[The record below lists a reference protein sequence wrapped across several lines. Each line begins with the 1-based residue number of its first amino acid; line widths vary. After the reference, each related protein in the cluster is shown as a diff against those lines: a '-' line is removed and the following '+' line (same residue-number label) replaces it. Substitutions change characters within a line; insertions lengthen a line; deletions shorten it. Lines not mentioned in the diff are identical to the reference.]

1 MNNPIQQVDM
11 KKQVIEILKQF
22 GIPETAITNQTHFSR
37 DLGLDS
43 LDTVDLIMQ
52 LEKSFGI
59 RIPDE
64 DYEKLTTMQR
74 VLDYL
79 EAEQAVA

>member
-1 MNNPIQQVDM
+1 M
-11 KKQVIEILKQF
+11 KKRVIEILKQF
-22 GIPETAITNQTHFSR
+22 GVPESAITDQTHFTR

-52 LEKSFGI
+52 LEQEFGI

-64 DYEKLTTMQR
+64 DYQKLTSMQG
-74 VLDYL
+74 VLAYL
-79 EAEQAVA
+79 EEEQAVVN

>member
-1 MNNPIQQVDM
+1 MKEKIIQ
-11 KKQVIEILKQF
+11 ILGNF
-22 GIPETAITNQTHFSR
+22 GIQRSEITDNVHFTR

-52 LEKSFGI
+52 LEQEFGI

-64 DYEKLTTMQR
+64 DYSKLTTMSG
-74 VLDYL
+74 VIDYL
-79 EAEQAVA
+79 ENEQQLAVTA

>member
-1 MNNPIQQVDM
+1 M
-11 KKQVIEILKQF
+11 KDRVINILKNF
-22 GIPETAITNQTHFSR
+22 GIQESAINPNVHFTR

-52 LEKSFGI
+52 LEQEFGI

-64 DYEKLTTMQR
+64 DYARLTTFQG
-74 VLDYL
+74 VLEYL
-79 EAEQAVA
+79 QNEQHVPIEQEA

>member
-1 MNNPIQQVDM
+1 M
-11 KKQVIEILKQF
+11 KEKIIDILGNF
-22 GIPETAITNQTHFSR
+22 GVQRTAITDTVHFTR

-52 LEKSFGI
+52 LEQEFGI

-64 DYEKLTTMQR
+64 DYPKLTTLSSVMH
-74 VLDYL
+74 YL
-79 EAEQAVA
+79 ETEQQLAVAA

>member
-1 MNNPIQQVDM
+1 M
-11 KKQVIEILKQF
+11 KEKIIEILGTF
-22 GIPETAITNQTHFSR
+22 GIQRTAITDTVHFTR

-52 LEKSFGI
+52 LEQEFGI

-64 DYEKLTTMQR
+64 DYAKLTTFGG
-74 VLDYL
+74 VVDYL
-79 EAEQAVA
+79 ENEQQVAVMA

>member
-1 MNNPIQQVDM
+1 M
-11 KKQVIEILKQF
+11 KQRIIDILCNF
-22 GIPETAITNQTHFSR
+22 GINRSAITDTVHFTR

-52 LEKSFGI
+52 IEQEFGL

-64 DYEKLTTMQR
+64 DYSKLTTLSGVMH
-74 VLDYL
+74 YL
-79 EAEQAVA
+79 QHEQQVAELA

>member
-1 MNNPIQQVDM
+1 MNKLNKPNM
-11 KKQVIEILKQF
+11 KQRVIEILKQF
-22 GIPETAITNQTHFSR
+22 GVPESAITEQTHFSR

-52 LEKSFGI
+52 LEKEFGI

-64 DYEKLTTMQR
+64 DYQKLTTMNG
-74 VLDYL
+74 VLTYL
-79 EAEQAVA
+79 EAEQAVV

>member
-1 MNNPIQQVDM
+1 M
-11 KKQVIEILKQF
+11 KKRVIEILKQF
-22 GIPETAITNQTHFSR
+22 GVPESAITEQTHFTR

-52 LEKSFGI
+52 LEKAFGI

-64 DYEKLTTMQR
+64 DYSRLTTMQG
-74 VLDYL
+74 VLMYL
-79 EAEQAVA
+79 EEEQAVI

>member
-1 MNNPIQQVDM
+1 M
-11 KKQVIEILKQF
+11 KEKIIEILGNF
-22 GIPETAITNQTHFSR
+22 GIERTAITDTVHFTR

-52 LEKSFGI
+52 LEQEFGI

-64 DYEKLTTMQR
+64 DYSKLTTLNGM
-74 VLDYL
+74 VHYL
-79 EAEQAVA
+79 ETEQQVAEFA

>member
-1 MNNPIQQVDM
+1 M
-11 KKQVIEILKQF
+11 KQRIIEILKQF
-22 GIPETAITNQTHFSR
+22 GIAESAITEHTHFSR

-52 LEKSFGI
+52 LEKAFGI

-64 DYEKLTTMQR
+64 DYAKLTTMQG
-74 VLDYL
+74 VLMYL
-79 EAEQAVA
+79 EEEQAVV

>member
-1 MNNPIQQVDM
+1 M

-22 GIPETAITNQTHFSR
+22 GIAESAITDQTHFTR

-52 LEKSFGI
+52 LEKEFGI

-64 DYEKLTTMQR
+64 DHSKLTTMQG
-74 VLDYL
+74 VLTYL
-79 EAEQAVA
+79 EGEQAIA

>member
-1 MNNPIQQVDM
+1 M
-11 KKQVIEILKQF
+11 KKKVIEILKQF
-22 GIPETAITNQTHFSR
+22 GIAETAVTDQTHFSR

-52 LEKSFGI
+52 IEQTFGI

-64 DYEKLTTMQR
+64 DYTKLTSMLG
-74 VLDYL
+74 VLTYL

>member
-1 MNNPIQQVDM
+1 M
-11 KKQVIEILKQF
+11 KEKIISILGNF
-22 GIPETAITNQTHFSR
+22 GVERTAITDNVHFTR

-52 LEKSFGI
+52 LEQEFGI

-64 DYEKLTTMQR
+64 DYSKLTT
-74 VLDYL
+74 LSGLINYL
-79 EAEQAVA
+79 ETEQQVAIPA

>member
-1 MNNPIQQVDM
+1 M
-11 KKQVIEILKQF
+11 KERVIEILHGF
-22 GIPETAITNQTHFSR
+22 GVQETAITDQTHFTR

-52 LEKSFGI
+52 LEQEFGI

-64 DYEKLTTMQR
+64 DYDKLTTMKG
-74 VLDYL
+74 VMTYL
-79 EAEQAVA
+79 HGEQAIA

>member
-1 MNNPIQQVDM
+1 M
-11 KKQVIEILKQF
+11 KQRVINILTNF
-22 GIPETAITNQTHFSR
+22 GVAESALTDTTQSVHFTR

-52 LEKSFGI
+52 LEQEFGI

-64 DYEKLTTMQR
+64 DYPKLTTLQG

-79 EAEQAVA
+79 QQEQAAVAA

>member
-1 MNNPIQQVDM
+1 MKEKIIQ
-11 KKQVIEILKQF
+11 ILGNF
-22 GIPETAITNQTHFSR
+22 GIQRSEITDNVHFAR

-52 LEKSFGI
+52 LEQEFGI

-64 DYEKLTTMQR
+64 DYSKLTTMSG
-74 VLDYL
+74 VIDYL
-79 EAEQAVA
+79 ENEQQLAVAA

>member
-1 MNNPIQQVDM
+1 M
-11 KKQVIEILKQF
+11 KKQVISILNQF
-22 GIPETAITNQTHFSR
+22 GIPETSITNKTHFSR

-52 LEKSFGI
+52 LEKAFGI

-64 DYEKLTTMQR
+64 DYEKLTTMQN

-79 EAEQAVA
+79 EAEQAIA

>member
-1 MNNPIQQVDM
+1 M
-11 KKQVIEILKQF
+11 KKRVIDILKQL
-22 GIPETAITNQTHFSR
+22 GVPESAITDQTHFSR

-43 LDTVDLIMQ
+43 LDSVDLIMQ
-52 LEKSFGI
+52 LEQEFGI

-64 DYEKLTTMQR
+64 DYEKLTTMQG

-79 EAEQAVA
+79 EAEHAVA

>member
-1 MNNPIQQVDM
+1 M
-11 KKQVIEILKQF
+11 KEKIIDILNGF
-22 GIPETAITNQTHFSR
+22 GVERTAITDDVHFTR

-52 LEKSFGI
+52 LEQEFGI

-64 DYEKLTTMQR
+64 DYSKLTTLSG
-74 VLDYL
+74 VINYL
-79 EAEQAVA
+79 EAEQQVEQPV

>member
-1 MNNPIQQVDM
+1 M
-11 KKQVIEILKQF
+11 KDQVINILRNF
-22 GIPETAITNQTHFSR
+22 GIQDSQLADHVHFTR

-52 LEKSFGI
+52 LEQEFGI

-64 DYEKLTTMQR
+64 DYPKLVTFGG
-74 VLDYL
+74 VLTYL
-79 EAEQAVA
+79 KCQHASVAA

>member
-1 MNNPIQQVDM
+1 M
-11 KKQVIEILKQF
+11 KEQVIDILTSF
-22 GIPETAITNQTHFSR
+22 GIQPSELTGNVHFTR

-52 LEKSFGI
+52 LEQIFGI

-64 DYEKLTTMQR
+64 DYPKLLTLNG
-74 VLDYL
+74 VLTYL
-79 EAEQAVA
+79 EEEQQVGVAA

>member
-1 MNNPIQQVDM
+1 MKERVISILMN
-11 KKQVIEILKQF
+11 F
-22 GIPETAITNQTHFSR
+22 GVQATAITNDVHFTR

-52 LEKSFGI
+52 LEKEFGI

-64 DYEKLTTMQR
+64 DYQKLTTLR
-74 VLDYL
+74 GVLTYL
-79 EAEQAVA
+79 EHEHRVEPQTA